1 MCVCVCDWG
10 RVVKE
15 CLEMEEGQGWIQL
28 VSFSLKGYKGSG
40 NWGEVRK
47 NKLGSSNYRMP
58 ILEHLRD
65 HLI

>member
-1 MCVCVCDWG
+1 M
-10 RVVKE
+10 KE